1 MAKEKKVIKEKVKE
15 EKKKE
20 AAAKKEANELRSK
33 FQQFQK
39 VSVHSKA
46 MLEYSNFMKNKMKP
60 MHVRKE
66 PDRDLGLAAIDSTVM
81 LE

>member
-1 MAKEKKVIKEKVKE
+1 
-15 EKKKE
+15 
-20 AAAKKEANELRSK
+20 
-33 FQQFQK
+33 
-39 VSVHSKA
+39 
-46 MLEYSNFMKNKMKP
+46 MLEYANFMKNKMKP